1 MSASTSPVYSLELVY
16 FILRAGPDDV
26 NLVGAVKQHLLP
38 PGEHLRE
45 LPRTVIERWDPARPP
60 TYLRVRMSFVDA
72 RGRRWRR
79 GHDGVL
85 TDQGLALPID
95 QGDETLPW

>member
-16 FILRAGPDDV
+16 FILGAAQDDV
-26 NLVGAVKQHLLP
+26 NLVGAVEQHLLP

-45 LPRTVIERWDPARPP
+45 LPHTVTERWDPARPS

-79 GHDGVL
+79 GYDGVL